1 MSDYLNQL
9 LKSGRM
15 ILGDTKRTKVPPSK
29 AEKTKKATMGDVMGV
44 QDQDPHRN
52 FIKWCV
58 SEKPKAKEII
68 KQFQKFIEGAEAAL

>member
-9 LKSGRM
+9 MKSGRM
-15 ILGDTKRTKVPPSK
+15 ILGDTKQTKIPPTK
-29 AEKTKKATMGDVMGV
+29 AGKKGKASMAEVSGVME
-44 QDQDPHRN
+44 QDPHRN